1 MGTAS
6 ALVNKALCKS
16 GLHPSVQKKNR
27 YLDIVPRNFHI
38 SIPRIFDVYSLVD
51 SERVVLLLEE
61 AVSGDSDTTYAIAV
75 AGSNYINA
83 SYVNVSK
90 GFIFGPAK
98 KCESFLYLH

>member
-1 MGTAS
+1 MT
-6 ALVNKALCKS
+6 
-16 GLHPSVQKKNR
+16 GLHPSVRKKNR

-51 SERVVLLLEE
+51 SERVVLRLEE
-61 AVSGDSDTTYAIAV
+61 AVSGDSDTTYVNAV

-90 GFIFGPAK
+90 GFIFVPAK